1 MIIFNNLTLKLLQT
15 LVYLFPLSFIF
26 GNFVINAFV
35 ILISLLGLYYYK
47 ISLFSWYKKENLLIL
62 SLFFL
67 TILFSS
73 YYQNFFV
80 ENSKDSIKSIIYLRY
95 FFLLLVIRSLI
106 VYNEVNLN
114 ILFNISFVLVCLV
127 SIDIFTQFLFG
138 KNIFGYP
145 AQEFS

>member
-127 SIDIFTQFLFG
+127 SIDIFTQFLFV

>member
-95 FFLLLVIRSLI
+95 FFLLLVIRLYYSMKPGWDT
-106 VYNEVNLN
+106 
-114 ILFNISFVLVCLV
+114 SFKLYL
-127 SIDIFTQFLFG
+127 
-138 KNIFGYP
+138 
-145 AQEFS
+145 